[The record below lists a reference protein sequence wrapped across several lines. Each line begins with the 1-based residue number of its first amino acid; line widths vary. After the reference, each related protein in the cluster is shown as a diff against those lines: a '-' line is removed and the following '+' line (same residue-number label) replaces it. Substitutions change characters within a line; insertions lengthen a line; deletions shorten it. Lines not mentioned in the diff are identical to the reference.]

1 MLDLKALLSKI
12 LNMSLYD
19 TIFTPILN
27 GGGVGYVRFKGFI
40 GEGADQSPV
49 VVLQCVRERLP
60 QLLQG
65 AKSWQSCSCLGRI
78 LKRLDNHARC

>member
-27 GGGVGYVRFKGFI
+27 GGGCWV
-40 GEGADQSPV
+40 
-49 VVLQCVRERLP
+49 C
-60 QLLQG
+60 
-65 AKSWQSCSCLGRI
+65 
-78 LKRLDNHARC
+78 